1 MGDHYCGDTM
11 VSRALS
17 ILLCGVLVALALAT
31 QEHAMEEVTM
41 LSEEGKVT
49 ESARGDTLKPDEE
62 DQLDK
67 VNTVKD
73 LKKLIFEKENEVQK
87 SELAK
92 EDEEDGG
99 AEMAI
104 GDTLK
109 EMEAKEAVEEELDS
123 EIKVDCEVGEWGK
136 FGACSKLCDG
146 GVMTRS
152 RTVMRQPRN
161 GGQQCEPL
169 NNEIECNTESCASEA
184 YQRRAT
190 RRKLTKAEKKR
201 EHMRNAQRIALA
213 MRSNSVYDMMKRTK
227 EVMRKVVHTE
237 VAEVQLPGETGERSA
252 EEQVRK
258 SLKEAMAKNAVDNA
272 MKTYQA
278 TLDNS
283 EPSQEEKDK
292 AVFKGA
298 TRKPVGKP
306 PQEEPEEEEAPTH

>member
-1 MGDHYCGDTM
+1 MIPCPLFPYFSD
-11 VSRALS
+11 SK
-17 ILLCGVLVALALAT
+17 IIW
-31 QEHAMEEVTM
+31 
-41 LSEEGKVT
+41 
-49 ESARGDTLKPDEE
+49 SA
-62 DQLDK
+62 
-67 VNTVKD
+67 
-73 LKKLIFEKENEVQK
+73 
-87 SELAK
+87 
-92 EDEEDGG
+92 
-99 AEMAI
+99 
-104 GDTLK
+104 
-109 EMEAKEAVEEELDS
+109 
-123 EIKVDCEVGEWGK
+123 
-136 FGACSKLCDG
+136 
-146 GVMTRS
+146 
-152 RTVMRQPRN
+152 
-161 GGQQCEPL
+161 
-169 NNEIECNTESCASEA
+169 ASEA

-237 VAEVQLPGETGERSA
+237 VAEVQLPGEVGERSA

-306 PQEEPEEEEAPTH
+306 PQEEPEEEGAPTH

>member
-1 MGDHYCGDTM
+1 MGAMVAEDGVSELQSEGETVQKEDDMPVKRDDLQPKEEDEAEAIPDVKSLKKFIFKKERQVQSKEMSKGDDD
-11 VSRALS
+11 A
-17 ILLCGVLVALALAT
+17 
-31 QEHAMEEVTM
+31 
-41 LSEEGKVT
+41 SEE
-49 ESARGDTLKPDEE
+49 L
-62 DQLDK
+62 
-67 VNTVKD
+67 
-73 LKKLIFEKENEVQK
+73 
-87 SELAK
+87 
-92 EDEEDGG
+92 
-99 AEMAI
+99 AI
-104 GDTLK
+104 GDTLRSLESK
-109 EMEAKEAVEEELDS
+109 HAVEDELAS
-123 EIKVDCEVGEWGK
+123 EVQMDCEVSEWGK
-136 FGACSKLCDG
+136 FGKCDKLCDG
-146 GVMTRS
+146 GHMKRERQVET
-152 RTVMRQPRN
+152 QPRN
-161 GGQQCEPL
+161 GGKTSPEL
-169 NNEIECNTESCASEA
+169 SNEIECNTESCASEA

-201 EHMRNAQRIALA
+201 EHMRNAQRIAVA

-237 VAEVQLPGETGERSA
+237 VAEVQLPGEEGERSA